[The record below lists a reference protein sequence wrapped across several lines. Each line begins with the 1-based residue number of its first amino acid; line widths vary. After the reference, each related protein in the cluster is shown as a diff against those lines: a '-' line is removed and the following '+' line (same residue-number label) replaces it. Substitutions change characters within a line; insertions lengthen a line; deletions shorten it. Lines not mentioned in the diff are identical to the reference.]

1 MKRITIVALS
11 LVLGLAFP
19 ISANSASVVA
29 KAGGVCS
36 KLNQTSGTGAAKL
49 TCKSVNKKLVWVKTP
64 VTNPVGTMSN
74 PVPMGSSLTVSDFS
88 YRLDKIEFGMDAEI
102 CKSNS
107 FNDGCTYDSNYDPI
121 VDPNSTF
128 NWAAVTVTAVNKSK
142 VIAKPAALFMRTF
155 SLVLPNGQLLGSE
168 IFALGDND
176 FSQLQIIPGGTGSG
190 RIFFQIP
197 KTITNL
203 KSILVIRDS
212 SSFLNTKDYYFKLE
226 W

>member
-1 MKRITIVALS
+1 MKRISLIGFC

-19 ISANSASVVA
+19 SSSIAAV
-29 KAGGVCS
+29 KAGSSCP

-49 TCKSVNKKLVWVKTP
+49 TCKTVNKKLVWVKTP
-64 VTNPVGTMSN
+64 VAEPLGTMSN
-74 PVPMGSSLTVSDFS
+74 PVPMGSTLVVSDFS
-88 YRLDKIEFGMDAEI
+88 YRLDKIEFGLDDEI
-102 CKSNS
+102 CASNS
-107 FNDGCTYDSNYDPI
+107 FNAGCTFDANYDSI
-121 VDPNSTF
+121 VDPESKF

-155 SLVLPNGQLLGSE
+155 SLVLPSGQLLGSE
-168 IFALGDND
+168 IFAFGDND
-176 FSQLQIIPGGTGSG
+176 FSQLQVIPGGSGSG

-197 KTITNL
+197 KTITTL
-203 KSILVIRDS
+203 KSLLVIRDS